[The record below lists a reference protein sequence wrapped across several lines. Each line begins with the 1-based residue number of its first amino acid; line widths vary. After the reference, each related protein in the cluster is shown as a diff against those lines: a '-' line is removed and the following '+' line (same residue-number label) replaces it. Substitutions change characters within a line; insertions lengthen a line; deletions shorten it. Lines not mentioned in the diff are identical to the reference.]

1 MDKSKHI
8 ISCIISIVLATVI
21 LGQRSDIVPA
31 KISPVTISNDGGDTC
46 PSQSQIDLQLETA
59 KLETQNLISSNS
71 EVCGGLGWRKIVDI
85 NMTNP
90 SEVCPSSLTLV
101 TSPVRGCGRTQT
113 GSNICES
120 IMRSYPTN
128 DYTKVCG
135 RVLAYQRGRTYAF
148 AGSSSNID
156 RNYADGVSITRG
168 PSGSRQHIWTFV
180 AAQSETSSSYL
191 PGWNCECTNN
201 QYNWTNQVPS
211 FMGNDYFC
219 DTGNPGPS
227 TVSSTYYSDDPL
239 WDGQGCGPHSS
250 CCQLHNPPWFYKELP
265 QATRDNIEI
274 RLCIH
279 GFSSHADVIVQV
291 VEIYVK

>member
-1 MDKSKHI
+1 MEKSKYI
-8 ISCIISIVLATVI
+8 ISYIINIVLASVT
-21 LGQRSDIVPA
+21 LCRRSDILPA
-31 KISPVTISNDGGDTC
+31 KVSPVAISNDGGDTC
-46 PSQSQIDLQLETA
+46 QSQIDLQLEAA
-59 KLETQNLISSNS
+59 KLETQNLISNIS

-85 NMTNP
+85 NMTDP
-90 SEVCPSSLTLV
+90 SEVCPSNLTPV

-156 RNYADGVSITRG
+156 SNYADGVSITRG
-168 PSGSRQHIWTFV
+168 PAGSKQHIWTFV
-180 AAQSETSSSYL
+180 AAQSEMSFAFS
-191 PGWNCECTNN
+191 NCECTNN
-201 QYNWTNQVPS
+201 QYNWTYEVPS

-219 DTGNPGPS
+219 DTGNRGPS
-227 TVSSTYYSDDPL
+227 VNAGTYYADDPL

-250 CCQLHNPPWFYKELP
+250 CCQFHNPPWFYKELP
-265 QATRDNIEI
+265 QATRDNIEL

-279 GFSSHADVIVQV
+279 GYSDHADVILQV